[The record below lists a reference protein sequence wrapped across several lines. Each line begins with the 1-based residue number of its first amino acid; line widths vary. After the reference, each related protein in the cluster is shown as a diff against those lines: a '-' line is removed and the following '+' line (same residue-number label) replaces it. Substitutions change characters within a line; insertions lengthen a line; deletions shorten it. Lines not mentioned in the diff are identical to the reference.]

1 MKFEDFRGLPS
12 GKDYG
17 TVLEWCLLDG
27 DAFTVAFFARGN
39 PLSGNIL
46 DDEFTWVVED
56 KNGDQVYLSK
66 EAPQHRPI
74 FGLDMYEWAAFKEK
88 VLPIVDKYIEEATK

>member
-74 FGLDMYEWAAFKEK
+74 FGLDVHEWAAFKEK

>member
-17 TVLEWCLLDG
+17 TVLEWSLLDG

-39 PLSGNIL
+39 PLNGSIL
-46 DDEFTWVVED
+46 DDDFTWVVEA
-56 KNGDQVYLSK
+56 KNGDEVYLSK

-74 FGLDMYEWAAFKEK
+74 FGLDVYEWAAFKEK
-88 VLPIVDKYIEEATK
+88 VLPIVDKYIEETIK